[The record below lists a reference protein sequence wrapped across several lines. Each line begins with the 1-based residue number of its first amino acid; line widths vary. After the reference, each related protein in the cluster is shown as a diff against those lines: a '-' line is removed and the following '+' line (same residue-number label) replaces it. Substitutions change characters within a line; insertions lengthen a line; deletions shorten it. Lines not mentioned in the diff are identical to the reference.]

1 MTGIPE
7 GWQHAALGDV
17 CRIVSGSTPKTAV
30 GHYWGGDIIWVTPD
44 DLSKDRAQVIHR
56 GKRTLTTAGYESCSA
71 NLFPS
76 GSVVVSSRAPIG
88 YVAIAGADMCT
99 NQGCK
104 TAVPPDFIDSRYL
117 YWFLVHAK
125 PDLEAR
131 ASGTTFK
138 EISGKRFAETNFWWP
153 PIEEQVRIVET
164 LEDHLSRLDAASANL
179 RASEAR
185 AEAWAQSSIDGI
197 VWHQQDARTIAVADL
212 LAEKMRNGHSARA
225 STTGQGVRALTLTA
239 VTRGSFTDAFTKI
252 VAVEPER
259 VQNLWLRDGDVL
271 VQRSNTPDLVGTT
284 AIYHGPP
291 DWAIFPDLLIRLRA
305 NVSQVSPD
313 YLAIVM
319 KTERAHRLLRARAK
333 GLAGSMP
340 KIDQDAIGSLPVP
353 VLDHRG
359 QAEVVSRVTEV
370 EEAKL
375 QLILEMQTAHRRAV
389 ALRKALLGAAFS
401 GRLAAGGRELDHA
414 KELAGV

>member
-1 MTGIPE
+1 
-7 GWQHAALGDV
+7 
-17 CRIVSGSTPKTAV
+17 
-30 GHYWGGDIIWVTPD
+30 
-44 DLSKDRAQVIHR
+44 
-56 GKRTLTTAGYESCSA
+56 
-71 NLFPS
+71 
-76 GSVVVSSRAPIG
+76 
-88 YVAIAGADMCT
+88 MCT

-117 YWFLVHAK
+117 YWFLVNAT

-138 EISGKRFAETNFWWP
+138 EISGKRFAETEFWWP
-153 PIEEQVRIVET
+153 PLVEQRRIVEV

-179 RASEAR
+179 RASDTR

-197 VWHQQDARTIAVADL
+197 VWHQQDARTVAVADL

-225 STTGQGVRALTLTA
+225 SATGRGVRALTLTA

-259 VQNLWLRDGDVL
+259 VQDLWLRDGDVL

-284 AIYHGPP
+284 AIYHGPQ

-305 NVSQVSPD
+305 NASQVSPD
-313 YLAIVM
+313 YLAIVL

-340 KIDQDAIGSLPVP
+340 KIDQNAIGSLLVP

-359 QAEVVSRVTEV
+359 QAKVVSRVTEI
-370 EEAKL
+370 EEAKV
-375 QLILEMQTAHRRAV
+375 QLIVEVQTAHRRA
-389 ALRKALLGAAFS
+389 AGLRKALLGDAFS
-401 GRLAAGGRELDHA
+401 GRLAIGGRKLDHA
-414 KELAGV
+414 EELAGV